1 MPPAADPRETAL
13 KSLTAWWADMGIEP
27 DLPVSAPKPRPRAP
41 EPAAR
46 RAPPPAMQAAPAT
59 AAAARAA
66 GYGEKAA
73 DEAEARKVAAKAKT
87 IADLKTAIEEF
98 EGSPLKR
105 TARNTVFARGNP
117 ESGLMIVG
125 EAPGKDE
132 DEQGEPFVGKSGQL
146 LDRMFASIG
155 LDRETDVYVSNIL
168 NWRPP
173 GNRSP
178 TTEEIALA
186 LPFIE
191 RHIALVK
198 PKIVVCV
205 GGVSAQAL
213 LRASVGIMRLR
224 GRWAEYSLKD
234 EKFEPGEHI
243 PALPVFHPAYLL
255 RRPQEKKQA
264 WRDLLMLQKRLE
276 ETG

>member
-1 MPPAADPRETAL
+1 MSPVSDPRETAL
-13 KSLTAWWADMGIEP
+13 KSLTAWWADMGVEP
-27 DLPVSAPKPRPRAP
+27 ELPVSVPKPRPAAP
-41 EPAAR
+41 SATSKR
-46 RAPPPAMQAAPAT
+46 TPPPDQSRPAT

-66 GYGEKAA
+66 GYGEQGA
-73 DEAEARKVAAKAKT
+73 DEAEARKVASAAKS
-87 IADLKTAIEEF
+87 IAELKAAIEAF
-98 EGSPLKR
+98 DGSPLKR
-105 TARNTVFARGNP
+105 TARNTVFSRGNP
-117 ESGLMIVG
+117 ECGLMVVG

-155 LDRETDVYVSNIL
+155 LDRETDIYVSNIL

-173 GNRSP
+173 GNRNP

-198 PKIVVCV
+198 PKILVLV
-205 GGVSAQAL
+205 GGVSAPSL
-213 LRASVGIMRLR
+213 LRATTGIMRLR
-224 GRWAEYSLKD
+224 GRGAEYSLKD
-234 EKFEPGEHI
+234 EKFEPGDHI
-243 PALPVFHPAYLL
+243 PALPILHPAYLL
-255 RRPQEKKQA
+255 RRPQDKKLA

-276 ETG
+276 ETK